1 MSEEQKSKI
10 VKIKD
15 IKDTIIWK
23 CKCGTD
29 QEPKYISWNSAKK
42 EMITGGDGRA
52 ALFCDVCGNQI
63 GIFSLE
69 NEVVVDKLPK
79 VQ

>member
-1 MSEEQKSKI
+1 MENNNETK
-10 VKIKD
+10 VTKIKD
-15 IKDTIIWK
+15 IKDTPIWK

-42 EMITGGDGRA
+42 EILAGDDGRA

-69 NEVVVDKLPK
+69 NEVNVEKLPK
-79 VQ
+79 I